1 MVILTFPHR
10 SIIFSEIME
19 EKRFA
24 DIKFADIRIFK
35 ALYKSASHTPT
46 TKIKAARN
54 NMPLE
59 VPSQGWPI
67 PQHSFGCSIT
77 KVVYYINFKSTTMQ
91 KPKCNSSPLKQTIRK
106 FTVYAGFFCLSFFN
120 SFILSF
126 FEKAIK
132 S

>member
-19 EKRFA
+19 EKR
-24 DIKFADIRIFK
+24 FADIRIFK

-67 PQHSFGCSIT
+67 LQHSFGCSIT

-91 KPKCNSSPLKQTIRK
+91 KPKHNNSPLKTN
-106 FTVYAGFFCLSFFN
+106 Y
-120 SFILSF
+120 
-126 FEKAIK
+126 
-132 S
+132 